1 MVRERTNN
9 CIRLYAI
16 IAWYFASALLF
27 NASQLRGAYQTIIE
41 TGPNQNRVDLVF
53 LGDGYTAADIADGT
67 YAAHIDGVLD
77 YVFNY
82 TEDPF
87 PRYRNFFNVYR
98 IDVISNESGS
108 DVPPEGIYRDTA
120 LDGSYYFNGG
130 PERLLYLSESKTT
143 GAIMSE
149 LSAGAPFALN
159 EMRLV
164 TVNETRYGGGGGQYA
179 VFAGGNSKAY
189 DLALHET
196 GHAFG
201 RLADEY
207 YYSDGR
213 YYPGSEP
220 VQANVT
226 TVSDPGAV
234 KWSNWI
240 GYVDP
245 DHPDIGPIG
254 VYEGAKFYEYGLYRP
269 SENSKMRSLGTP
281 FNAVSREQLILQFY
295 KYVDPLDDWL
305 TNDAEPVNGDD
316 LWVKV
321 VDPDV
326 IDVRWLVDDIP
337 LAGATGQTLRLSD
350 YGFGPGDYQ
359 VEALAYDNLIGDWI
373 RRDLDSVRQS
383 VSWNVHIAP
392 IERLMGD
399 ASLDGYVNEDDLN
412 LMLTGWGQQADWGY
426 GDFSGDGFVDDDD
439 LNLILVAWNQEAI
452 PGAHSTVPEPTASIL
467 LVLVGPWLF
476 RRSKPRSTKR

>member
-1 MVRERTNN
+1 MERDILGNSIFYRVT
-9 CIRLYAI
+9 RKT
-16 IAWYFASALLF
+16 LL
-27 NASQLRGAYQTIIE
+27 SI
-41 TGPNQNRVDLVF
+41 
-53 LGDGYTAADIADGT
+53 LGLTVTSIKS
-67 YAAHIDGVLD
+67 VS
-77 YVFNY
+77 V
-82 TEDPF
+82 
-87 PRYRNFFNVYR
+87 
-98 IDVISNESGS
+98 
-108 DVPPEGIYRDTA
+108 
-120 LDGSYYFNGG
+120 
-130 PERLLYLSESKTT
+130 YLS
-143 GAIMSE
+143 AFC
-149 LSAGAPFALN
+149 SAKAVGSIIIL
-159 EMRLV
+159 
-164 TVNETRYGGGGGQYA
+164 A
-179 VFAGGNSKAY
+179 VFVNRDRVVGSL
-189 DLALHET
+189 DE
-196 GHAFG
+196 HA
-201 RLADEY
+201 
-207 YYSDGR
+207 
-213 YYPGSEP
+213 
-220 VQANVT
+220 Q
-226 TVSDPGAV
+226 
-234 KWSNWI
+234 I

-281 FNAVSREQLILQFY
+281 FNAVCREQLILQFY

-383 VSWNVHIAP
+383 VFWNVHIAP

-399 ASLDGYVNEDDLN
+399 ASMDGYVNEDDLN

-439 LNLILVAWNQEAI
+439 LSLMLVAWNQEAI
-452 PGAHSTVPEPTASIL
+452 PEALSTVPEPATIFMLCGAAAPIL
-467 LVLVGPWLF
+467 LKR
-476 RRSKPRSTKR
+476 RRSV